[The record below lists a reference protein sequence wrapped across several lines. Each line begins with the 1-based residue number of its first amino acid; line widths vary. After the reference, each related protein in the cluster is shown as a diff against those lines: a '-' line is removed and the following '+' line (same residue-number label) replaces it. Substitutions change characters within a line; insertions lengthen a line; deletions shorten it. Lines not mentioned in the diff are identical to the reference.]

1 MSSVASAKGG
11 LEGVVAGASALCDI
25 DGRTGRLL
33 YCGYDI
39 VDLAE
44 HSSFEETAYLL
55 WHGELP
61 STAQLDELRSELRD
75 HLDPQPAVWD
85 LARAAG
91 PSANPMAVLRTQV
104 SLLGALD
111 AEAEDNSEP
120 ANRRKA
126 ARLVA
131 QVGTLVAGTERIQQ
145 GLHPIAPRRDLG
157 IAANFLY
164 MLRGTEADADEVRS
178 FDVALVLHAEHG
190 MNASTFAARVTAAT
204 LSDMHSAITS
214 AIGALKGP
222 LHGGANERVMELL
235 RELSDVSTA
244 RGQVSEMLA
253 QKRRIMGFGHRVYRT
268 EDPRATILRRYSRS
282 LGERAGETRWYELT
296 RAVEDA
302 VLAEKGLYPNVDL
315 YSASAYTSL
324 GIPQRV
330 FTPIF
335 AVSRMAGWT
344 ANVIEQHRD
353 NRLIRPDS
361 DYIGPAP
368 RDYVPLEA
376 RAAGEDGAAVAGV
389 SATEVQAQA
398 VARGSES
405 RVAT

>member
-1 MSSVASAKGG
+1 VVAAAKGG
-11 LEGVVAGASALCDI
+11 LEGVVAGVSALCDI

-39 VDLAE
+39 ADLAE
-44 HSSFEETAYLL
+44 HSTFEETAYLL

-61 STAQLDELRSELRD
+61 TRTELADLSHQLREHMEP
-75 HLDPQPAVWD
+75 HPGVWD
-85 LARAAG
+85 VARAAG
-91 PSANPMAVLRTQV
+91 PEANPMSVLRTQV
-104 SLLGALD
+104 SLLGTLD
-111 AEAEDNSEP
+111 PDAGDNSEA
-120 ANRRKA
+120 ANRRKS

-131 QVGTLVAGTERIQQ
+131 QAGTLVAGTERIQQ
-145 GLHPIAPRRDLG
+145 GLDPVAPRADLG
-157 IAANFLY
+157 LAANFLH
-164 MLRGTEADADEVRS
+164 MLHGSLPDEEEVRA

-235 RELSDVSTA
+235 RELPGVEETPA
-244 RGQVSEMLA
+244 TIREMLD

-268 EDPRATILRRYSRS
+268 EDPRATILRRWSKR

-296 RAVEDA
+296 RCVEQA
-302 VLAEKGLYPNVDL
+302 VLEEKGLYPNVDL

-324 GIPQRV
+324 GLPQRT

-344 ANVIEQHRD
+344 ANVIEQHHD

-361 DYIGPAP
+361 DYVGPSP
-368 RDYVPLEA
+368 REYVPLEA
-376 RAAGEDGAAVAGV
+376 RSAA
-389 SATEVQAQA
+389 
-398 VARGSES
+398 
-405 RVAT
+405 

>member
-1 MSSVASAKGG
+1 MSTVVAAKGG

-25 DGRTGRLL
+25 DGRSGRLL

-61 STAQLDELRSELRD
+61 TAAELAELSRELRE
-75 HLDPQPAVWD
+75 HLDPHPAVWD
-85 LARAAG
+85 VVRTAG
-91 PSANPMAVLRTQV
+91 PDANPMAVLRTQV

-111 AEAEDNSEP
+111 GDAADNSDD

-126 ARLVA
+126 ALLVA

-145 GLHPIAPRRDLG
+145 GLDPIAPRQDLSL
-157 IAANFLY
+157 AANVLY
-164 MLRGTEADADEVRS
+164 MLRGTLPDAEEVRA

-214 AIGALKGP
+214 AIGALKGA

-235 RELSDVSTA
+235 RELPDPASTPKLI
-244 RGQVSEMLA
+244 REMLDR
-253 QKRRIMGFGHRVYRT
+253 KRRIMGFGHRVYRT
-268 EDPRATILRRYSRS
+268 EDPRATILRRWSRS
-282 LGERAGETRWYELT
+282 LGERAGDTRWYELT
-296 RAVEDA
+296 RGVEQAVME
-302 VLAEKGLYPNVDL
+302 EKGLYPNVDL

-324 GIPQRV
+324 GLPQRI

-335 AVSRMAGWT
+335 AMSRMAGWT

-361 DYIGPAP
+361 DYIGAAP
-368 RDYVPLEA
+368 RDYVPLDA
-376 RAAGEDGAAVAGV
+376 
-389 SATEVQAQA
+389 
-398 VARGSES
+398 
-405 RVAT
+405 RVA

>member
-1 MSSVASAKGG
+1 VSTVVAAAKGG

-25 DGRTGRLL
+25 DGRSGRLL

-44 HSSFEETAYLL
+44 HSSFEETAHLL

-61 STAQLDELRSELRD
+61 NAAELGDLSRRLREQMQP
-75 HLDPQPAVWD
+75 HPAVWD
-85 LARAAG
+85 VARSAG
-91 PSANPMAVLRTQV
+91 PDANPMAVLRTQV

-111 AEAEDNSEP
+111 AEAEDNGEE

-131 QVGTLVAGTERIQQ
+131 QVGPLVAGTERIQQ
-145 GLHPIAPRRDLG
+145 GLEPVAPRGDLG
-157 IAANFLY
+157 VAANFLF
-164 MLRGTEADADEVRS
+164 MLRGRPADEEEVRA

-235 RELSDVSTA
+235 GELPDVSATPA
-244 RGQVSEMLA
+244 AVREMLA
-253 QKRRIMGFGHRVYRT
+253 HKRRIMGFGHRVYRT
-268 EDPRATILRRYSRS
+268 EDPRATILRRYSRW
-282 LGERAGETRWYELT
+282 LGERADDTRWYELT
-296 RAVEDA
+296 RAVEQA
-302 VLAEKGLYPNVDL
+302 VLEEKGLYPNVDL
-315 YSASAYTSL
+315 YSASVYTSL
-324 GIPQRV
+324 GIPQRI

-335 AVSRMAGWT
+335 AVSRTAGWT

-368 RDYVPLEA
+368 REYMPLSA
-376 RAAGEDGAAVAGV
+376 RTQAGSAA
-389 SATEVQAQA
+389 
-398 VARGSES
+398 
-405 RVAT
+405 

>member
-1 MSSVASAKGG
+1 VSAVVAAAKGG
-11 LEGVVAGASALCDI
+11 LEGVVAGVSALCDI

-61 STAQLDELRSELRD
+61 GAAELEELRGQLRA
-75 HLDPQPAVWD
+75 HMEPHPAVWD
-85 LARAAG
+85 VARSAG
-91 PSANPMAVLRTQV
+91 PEANPMAVLRTQV

-111 AEAEDNSEP
+111 PEADDVSEA

-131 QVGTLVAGTERIQQ
+131 QTGTLVAGSERIRT
-145 GLHPIAPRRDLG
+145 GLDPVAPRGDLG
-157 IAANFLY
+157 LAANFLW
-164 MLRGTEADADEVRS
+164 MLRGAPPDDEEVRA

-204 LSDMHSAITS
+204 LSDMHSAVTS

-235 RELSDVSTA
+235 RELPSVEATPA
-244 RGQVSEMLA
+244 AVREMLE

-268 EDPRATILRRYSRS
+268 EDPRATILRRWSRR
-282 LGERAGETRWYELT
+282 LGERAGDTRWYELT
-296 RAVEDA
+296 
-302 VLAEKGLYPNVDL
+302 LALDHTVREAKGLYPNVDL

-324 GIPQRV
+324 GLPQRI

-335 AVSRMAGWT
+335 AMSRMAGWT

-361 DYIGPAP
+361 DYVGPAP
-368 RDYVPLEA
+368 RAYVPLEA
-376 RAAGEDGAAVAGV
+376 RAAALTV
-389 SATEVQAQA
+389 
-398 VARGSES
+398 
-405 RVAT
+405 

>member
-1 MSSVASAKGG
+1 MSTVVAAKGG

-25 DGRTGRLL
+25 DGRSGRLL

-44 HSSFEETAYLL
+44 QSSFEETAYLL

-61 STAQLDELRSELRD
+61 DAAQLGDLSRALREHMD
-75 HLDPQPAVWD
+75 AHPAVWD

-91 PSANPMAVLRTQV
+91 PGANPMAVLRSQL

-111 AEAEDNSEP
+111 PEAGDNSEA

-131 QVGTLVAGTERIQQ
+131 QAGTLVAGTERIQQ
-145 GLHPIAPRRDLG
+145 GLDPVPPRAELG
-157 IAANFLY
+157 LAANFLH
-164 MLRGTEADADEVRS
+164 MLRGTAAADEEVRTV
-178 FDVALVLHAEHG
+178 DVALVLHAEHG

-204 LSDMHSAITS
+204 LSDMHSAVTS
-214 AIGALKGP
+214 AVGALKGP

-235 RELSDVSTA
+235 RELPDVETA
-244 RGQVSEMLA
+244 PERVREMLA

-268 EDPRATILRRYSRS
+268 EDPRATILRGYSRRA
-282 LGERAGETRWYELT
+282 GERAGDTRWYELT
-296 RAVEDA
+296 RAVEQA

-315 YSASAYTSL
+315 YSASVYTSL
-324 GIPQRV
+324 GIPQRI
-330 FTPIF
+330 FTPLF

-361 DYIGPAP
+361 DYVGPAP
-368 RDYVPLEA
+368 RAYVPLGS
-376 RAAGEDGAAVAGV
+376 RSAA
-389 SATEVQAQA
+389 
-398 VARGSES
+398 
-405 RVAT
+405 

>member
-1 MSSVASAKGG
+1 VVAAAKGG
-11 LEGVVAGASALCDI
+11 LEGVVAGVSALCDI

-39 VDLAE
+39 NDLAE
-44 HSSFEETAYLL
+44 HSTFEETSYLL

-61 STAQLDELRSELRD
+61 SESGLRD
-75 HLDPQPAVWD
+75 LSRQLRENLEPHPAVWD
-85 LARAAG
+85 IVRAAG
-91 PSANPMAVLRTQV
+91 PDANAMSVLRTQV

-111 AEAEDNSEP
+111 PEAADNSEA

-131 QVGTLVAGTERIQQ
+131 QTGTLVAGTERIQQ
-145 GLHPIAPRRDLG
+145 GLQPVAPRPDLSL
-157 IAANFLY
+157 AANFLY
-164 MLRGTEADADEVRS
+164 MLRGAMPDDDEVRA

-235 RELSDVSTA
+235 QELPSAEATPGAV
-244 RGQVSEMLA
+244 REMLD

-282 LGERAGETRWYELT
+282 LGERAGNTRWYELT
-296 RAVEDA
+296 MALDETVR
-302 VLAEKGLYPNVDL
+302 AEKGLYPNVDL
-315 YSASAYTSL
+315 YSASVYTSL
-324 GIPQRV
+324 GIAQRV

-344 ANVIEQHRD
+344 ANVIEQHND

-361 DYIGPAP
+361 DYVGPAP
-368 RDYVPLEA
+368 RDYVPLPA
-376 RAAGEDGAAVAGV
+376 RSAA
-389 SATEVQAQA
+389 
-398 VARGSES
+398 
-405 RVAT
+405 

>member
-1 MSSVASAKGG
+1 MVAAAKGG
-11 LEGVVAGASALCDI
+11 LEGVVAGVSALCDI

-39 VDLAE
+39 ADLAE

-61 STAQLDELRSELRD
+61 SAEDLDDVRRQLREQREP
-75 HLDPQPAVWD
+75 HPAVWD

-91 PSANPMAVLRTQV
+91 ADANPMSVLRSQV

-111 AEAEDNSEP
+111 PEAGDVSEA

-131 QVGTLVAGTERIQQ
+131 QTGTLVAGTERIQQ
-145 GLHPIAPRRDLG
+145 GLAPVAPRPELSL
-157 IAANFLY
+157 AADFLH
-164 MLRGTEADADEVRS
+164 MLRGDAPDAEEVRA

-204 LSDMHSAITS
+204 LSDMHSAVTS

-235 RELSDVSTA
+235 RELPSVEATPA
-244 RGQVSEMLA
+244 AVREMLE

-268 EDPRATILRRYSRS
+268 EDPRATILRRWSRR
-282 LGERAGETRWYELT
+282 LGERAGDTRWYELT
-296 RAVEDA
+296 
-302 VLAEKGLYPNVDL
+302 LALDHTVREEKGLYPNVDL

-324 GIPQRV
+324 GLPQRI

-335 AVSRMAGWT
+335 AMSRMAGWT

-361 DYIGPAP
+361 DYVGPAP
-368 RDYVPLEA
+368 REYVPLEA
-376 RAAGEDGAAVAGV
+376 RAAALTA
-389 SATEVQAQA
+389 
-398 VARGSES
+398 
-405 RVAT
+405 

>member
-1 MSSVASAKGG
+1 MSAVAASKGG
-11 LEGVVAGASALCDI
+11 LEGVVAGASGLCDI
-25 DGRTGRLL
+25 DGRSGRLL

-44 HSSFEETAYLL
+44 HSSFEETAHLL

-61 STAQLDELRSELRD
+61 DPAQLADTTRQLRD
-75 HLDPQPAVWD
+75 HLTPHPAVWD
-85 LARAAG
+85 VARAAG
-91 PSANPMAVLRTQV
+91 PDANPMAVLRTQV

-111 AEAEDNSEP
+111 PEAGDNSEA

-131 QVGTLVAGTERIQQ
+131 ETGSLVAGTERIQQ
-145 GLHPIAPRRDLG
+145 GLAPVPPQPELG
-157 IAANFLY
+157 FAANFLH
-164 MLRGTEADADEVRS
+164 MLRGAPAGDDDVRT

-214 AIGALKGP
+214 AIGALKGS
-222 LHGGANERVMELL
+222 LHGGANERVMDLL
-235 RELSDVSTA
+235 RDLPDVATA
-244 RGQVSEMLA
+244 PQAVREMLA

-268 EDPRATILRRYSRS
+268 EDPRATILRRHS
-282 LGERAGETRWYELT
+282 LSSGERAGDTRWYALT
-296 RAVEDA
+296 RAVEQA
-302 VLAEKGLYPNVDL
+302 VLEEKGLYPNVDL
-315 YSASAYTSL
+315 YSASVYTSL
-324 GIPQRV
+324 RIPQRI

-368 RDYVPLEA
+368 RDYVPL
-376 RAAGEDGAAVAGV
+376 RSRSAA
-389 SATEVQAQA
+389 
-398 VARGSES
+398 
-405 RVAT
+405 

>member
-1 MSSVASAKGG
+1 MSTVVAAKGG

-25 DGRTGRLL
+25 DGRSGRLL

-61 STAQLDELRSELRD
+61 TAAELAELSRELRA
-75 HLDPQPAVWD
+75 HLDPHPAVWD
-85 LARAAG
+85 VARTAG
-91 PSANPMAVLRTQV
+91 ADANPMAVLRTQV

-111 AEAEDNSEP
+111 GDAADNSDD

-145 GLHPIAPRRDLG
+145 GLDPLAPRQDLG
-157 IAANFLY
+157 LAANFLY
-164 MLRGTEADADEVRS
+164 MLRGTLPDAEEVRA

-214 AIGALKGP
+214 AIGALKGA

-235 RELSDVSTA
+235 RELPDPASTPKLI
-244 RGQVSEMLA
+244 REMLDR
-253 QKRRIMGFGHRVYRT
+253 KRRIMGFGHRVYRT
-268 EDPRATILRRYSRS
+268 EDPRATILRRWSRS
-282 LGERAGETRWYELT
+282 LGERAGDTRWYELT
-296 RAVEDA
+296 RGVEQAVME
-302 VLAEKGLYPNVDL
+302 EKGLYPNVDL

-324 GIPQRV
+324 GLPQRI

-335 AVSRMAGWT
+335 AMSRMAGWT

-368 RDYVPLEA
+368 RDYVPLDA
-376 RAAGEDGAAVAGV
+376 RSAA
-389 SATEVQAQA
+389 
-398 VARGSES
+398 
-405 RVAT
+405 

>member
-1 MSSVASAKGG
+1 VTATAAPKGG
-11 LEGVVAGASALCDI
+11 LEGIVAGASALCDI
-25 DGRTGRLL
+25 DGRSGRLL

-39 VDLAE
+39 VDLAA
-44 HSSFEETAYLL
+44 HSSFEETAWLL
-55 WHGELP
+55 WNGELP
-61 STAQLDELRSELRD
+61 TAAQLGELSHDLRAD
-75 HLDPQPAVWD
+75 LDPHPAVWD
-85 LARAAG
+85 VARAAG
-91 PSANPMAVLRTQV
+91 RDANPMAVLRTQV

-111 AEAEDNSEP
+111 PAADDISDA

-131 QVGTLVAGTERIQQ
+131 QTGTLVAGTERIQQ
-145 GLHPIAPRRDLG
+145 GLQPVAPRPDLG
-157 IAANFLY
+157 LAANFLY
-164 MLRGTEADADEVRS
+164 MLRGRPGDADEVRS

-204 LSDMHSAITS
+204 LSDMHSAVTS
-214 AIGALKGP
+214 AIGALKGQ

-235 RELSDVSTA
+235 RDLPDVAATPA
-244 RGQVSEMLA
+244 TVREMLA

-268 EDPRATILRRYSRS
+268 EDPRATILREWSRR
-282 LGERAGETRWYELT
+282 LGERAGELRWYELT
-296 RAVEDA
+296 RAVEQA
-302 VLAEKGLYPNVDL
+302 VLEEKGLYPNVDL

-324 GIPQRV
+324 GIPQRI

-368 RDYVPLEA
+368 REYVPLES
-376 RAAGEDGAAVAGV
+376 RSAA
-389 SATEVQAQA
+389 
-398 VARGSES
+398 
-405 RVAT
+405 

>member
-1 MSSVASAKGG
+1 MSAVVTAAKGG

-61 STAQLDELRSELRD
+61 DAVQLAELTAALRGQMEPHPS
-75 HLDPQPAVWD
+75 VWD
-85 LARAAG
+85 VARAAG
-91 PSANPMAVLRTQV
+91 PDADPMAVLRTQV

-111 AEAEDNSEP
+111 PDAADNSEA
-120 ANRRKA
+120 ANRRKSL
-126 ARLVA
+126 RLVA
-131 QVGTLVAGTERIQQ
+131 QAGTLVAGTERISR
-145 GLHPIAPRRDLG
+145 GLQPVAPRPDLG
-157 IAANFLY
+157 LAANFLY
-164 MLRGTEADADEVRS
+164 MLRGAPPDDEEVRA

-214 AIGALKGP
+214 AIGALKGQ

-235 RELSDVSTA
+235 RELPDVDSTPA
-244 RGQVSEMLA
+244 AVREMLD

-268 EDPRATILRRYSRS
+268 EDPRATILRRWSRR

-296 RAVEDA
+296 LAVDQA
-302 VLAEKGLYPNVDL
+302 VREEKGLYPNVDL

-324 GIPQRV
+324 GLPQRV

-361 DYIGPAP
+361 DYIGPEP
-368 RDYVPLEA
+368 REYVVLAE
-376 RAAGEDGAAVAGV
+376 RSAA
-389 SATEVQAQA
+389 
-398 VARGSES
+398 
-405 RVAT
+405 

>member
-1 MSSVASAKGG
+1 MSGAVASKGG

-25 DGRTGRLL
+25 DGRSGRLL

-61 STAQLDELRSELRD
+61 TGAQLADLARTLRED
-75 HLDPQPAVWD
+75 MEPHPAVWD
-85 LARAAG
+85 VARAAG
-91 PSANPMAVLRTQV
+91 PDANPMAVLRTQV

-111 AEAEDNSEP
+111 GDAEDNSEDT
-120 ANRRKA
+120 NRRKA

-131 QVGTLVAGTERIQQ
+131 QAGTLVAGTERIQQ
-145 GLHPIAPRRDLG
+145 GLEPVAPRHDLG
-157 IAANFLY
+157 LAANFLH
-164 MLRGTEADADEVRS
+164 MLRGAPADDEEVRA

-235 RELSDVSTA
+235 RELPDVATA
-244 RGQVSEMLA
+244 PERVREMLA

-268 EDPRATILRRYSRS
+268 EDPRATILRRWSRR

-296 RAVEDA
+296 RAVEEA

-324 GIPQRV
+324 GIPQRI

-368 RDYVPLEA
+368 RDYVPLES
-376 RAAGEDGAAVAGV
+376 RSAA
-389 SATEVQAQA
+389 
-398 VARGSES
+398 
-405 RVAT
+405 

>member
-1 MSSVASAKGG
+1 MSTVVAAKGG

-25 DGRTGRLL
+25 DGRSGRLL

-61 STAQLDELRSELRD
+61 TAAELAELSRELRE
-75 HLDPQPAVWD
+75 HLDPHPAVWD
-85 LARAAG
+85 VARTAG
-91 PSANPMAVLRTQV
+91 PDANPMAVLRTQV

-111 AEAEDNSEP
+111 RDAADNSDD
-120 ANRRKA
+120 ADRRKA

-145 GLHPIAPRRDLG
+145 GLDPIAPRPDLSL
-157 IAANFLY
+157 AANFLY
-164 MLRGTEADADEVRS
+164 MLRGTLPDAEEVRA

-214 AIGALKGP
+214 AIGALKGA

-235 RELSDVSTA
+235 RELPDPASTPKLI
-244 RGQVSEMLA
+244 REMLDR
-253 QKRRIMGFGHRVYRT
+253 KRRIMGFGHRVYRT
-268 EDPRATILRRYSRS
+268 EDPRATILRRWSRS
-282 LGERAGETRWYELT
+282 LGERAGDTRWYELT
-296 RAVEDA
+296 RGVEQAVME
-302 VLAEKGLYPNVDL
+302 EKGLYPNVDL

-324 GIPQRV
+324 GLPQRI

-335 AVSRMAGWT
+335 AMSRMAGWT

-368 RDYVPLEA
+368 RDYVPLDA
-376 RAAGEDGAAVAGV
+376 RSAA
-389 SATEVQAQA
+389 
-398 VARGSES
+398 
-405 RVAT
+405 

>member
-1 MSSVASAKGG
+1 VVAAAKGG
-11 LEGVVAGASALCDI
+11 LEGVVAGVSALCDI
-25 DGRTGRLL
+25 NGRTGRLL

-39 VDLAE
+39 ADLAE
-44 HSSFEETAYLL
+44 HSTFEETSYLL

-61 STAQLDELRSELRD
+61 GESALRD
-75 HLDPQPAVWD
+75 LSRQLRDNLDPHSAVWD
-85 LARAAG
+85 VARAAG
-91 PSANPMAVLRTQV
+91 PDANAMSVLRTQV

-111 AEAEDNSEP
+111 PEASDNSE
-120 ANRRKA
+120 ASNRRKS

-131 QVGTLVAGTERIQQ
+131 QTGTLVAGTERIQL
-145 GLHPIAPRRDLG
+145 GLDPVPPRPDLSL
-157 IAANFLY
+157 AANFLY
-164 MLRGTEADADEVRS
+164 MLRGSMPDDEEVRA

-235 RELSDVSTA
+235 QELPGVEATPGA
-244 RGQVSEMLA
+244 VREMLD

-268 EDPRATILRRYSRS
+268 EDPRATILRRWSRR
-282 LGERAGETRWYELT
+282 LGERAGDTRWYELT
-296 RAVEDA
+296 MALDETVR
-302 VLAEKGLYPNVDL
+302 AEKGLYPNVDL
-315 YSASAYTSL
+315 YSASVYTSL

-344 ANVIEQHRD
+344 ANVIEQHND

-361 DYIGPAP
+361 DYVGPAP
-368 RDYVPLEA
+368 RDYVPLAA
-376 RAAGEDGAAVAGV
+376 RSAA
-389 SATEVQAQA
+389 
-398 VARGSES
+398 
-405 RVAT
+405 

>member
-1 MSSVASAKGG
+1 MSTVVAAKGG

-25 DGRTGRLL
+25 DGRSGRLL

-61 STAQLDELRSELRD
+61 TAAELAELARELRE
-75 HLDPQPAVWD
+75 HLDPHPAVWD
-85 LARAAG
+85 VARTAG
-91 PSANPMAVLRTQV
+91 PDANPMAVLRTQV

-111 AEAEDNSEP
+111 GDAADNSDD
-120 ANRRKA
+120 ADRRKA

-145 GLHPIAPRRDLG
+145 GLDPIAPRQDLSL
-157 IAANFLY
+157 AANFLY
-164 MLRGTEADADEVRS
+164 MLRGTLPDAEEVRA

-235 RELSDVSTA
+235 RELPDPASTPKLI
-244 RGQVSEMLA
+244 REMLDR
-253 QKRRIMGFGHRVYRT
+253 KRRIMGFGHRVYRT
-268 EDPRATILRRYSRS
+268 EDPRATILRRWSRS
-282 LGERAGETRWYELT
+282 LGERAGDTRWYELT
-296 RAVEDA
+296 RGVEQAVME
-302 VLAEKGLYPNVDL
+302 EKGLYPNVDL

-324 GIPQRV
+324 GLPQRI

-335 AVSRMAGWT
+335 AMSRMAGWT

-368 RDYVPLEA
+368 RDYVPLDA
-376 RAAGEDGAAVAGV
+376 RSAA
-389 SATEVQAQA
+389 
-398 VARGSES
+398 
-405 RVAT
+405 

>member
-1 MSSVASAKGG
+1 MSTVVAAKGG

-25 DGRTGRLL
+25 DGRSGRLL

-61 STAQLDELRSELRD
+61 TAAQLADLKRQLQEDMEPSPGVWHIARGAG
-75 HLDPQPAVWD
+75 LD
-85 LARAAG
+85 
-91 PSANPMAVLRTQV
+91 ANAMAVLRTQV

-111 AEAEDNSEP
+111 PEAEDNSEE
-120 ANRRKA
+120 ANRRKS
-126 ARLVA
+126 ARLLA
-131 QVGTLVAGTERIQQ
+131 QVGTVVAGTERIRQ
-145 GLHPIAPRRDLG
+145 GLEPVAPRADLG
-157 IAANFLY
+157 LAANFLH
-164 MLRGTEADADEVRS
+164 MLRGALPDPEEVRA

-214 AIGALKGP
+214 AIGALKGA

-235 RELSDVSTA
+235 RELPDAASTPA
-244 RGQVSEMLA
+244 LIREMLDR
-253 QKRRIMGFGHRVYRT
+253 KRRIMGFGHRVYRT
-268 EDPRATILRRYSRS
+268 EDPRATILRRWSS
-282 LGERAGETRWYELT
+282 SMGERAGDTLWYELT
-296 RAVEDA
+296 REVEQAVME
-302 VLAEKGLYPNVDL
+302 EKGLYPNVDL
-315 YSASAYTSL
+315 YSASVYTSL
-324 GIPQRV
+324 RIPQRI

-344 ANVIEQHRD
+344 ANVMEQHRD

-368 RDYVPLEA
+368 RSYVPLN
-376 RAAGEDGAAVAGV
+376 
-389 SATEVQAQA
+389 
-398 VARGSES
+398 S
-405 RVAT
+405 RVV

>member
-1 MSSVASAKGG
+1 MSTVVAAKGG

-25 DGRTGRLL
+25 DGRSGRLL

-55 WHGELP
+55 WRGELP
-61 STAQLDELRSELRD
+61 GTGGLAELSRQFRD
-75 HLDPQPAVWD
+75 NAEPHPGVWD
-85 LARAAG
+85 VARAAG
-91 PSANPMAVLRTQV
+91 PSADPMAVLRTQV
-104 SLLGALD
+104 SLLGARD
-111 AEAEDNSEP
+111 PEAGDNSEE

-131 QVGTLVAGTERIQQ
+131 QGGTLVAGTERIQQ
-145 GLHPIAPRRDLG
+145 GLDPVPPRRDLG
-157 IAANFLY
+157 LAANFLH
-164 MLRGTEADADEVRS
+164 MLRGGAPVPDEDVRT

-204 LSDMHSAITS
+204 LSDMHSAVTS

-235 RELSDVSTA
+235 RELPSVEGTPG
-244 RGQVSEMLA
+244 RIREMLL

-268 EDPRATILRRYSRS
+268 EDPRATILRRFSRTA
-282 LGERAGETRWYELT
+282 GERAGDTRWYELT
-296 RAVEDA
+296 RAVEAA
-302 VLAEKGLYPNVDL
+302 VMAEKGLYPNVDL
-315 YSASAYTSL
+315 YSASVYTSL
-324 GIPQRV
+324 GIPQRI

-368 RDYVPLEA
+368 RAYVPISA
-376 RAAGEDGAAVAGV
+376 RSAA
-389 SATEVQAQA
+389 
-398 VARGSES
+398 
-405 RVAT
+405 